1 MDSDVFEEWRKEQ
14 QARIDEKIANGDEIH
29 VPLHN
34 LYWSDGKAHKVP
46 DTKSDLT
53 RQEDTTDYLK
63 LLSEKYCMLRSTSY
77 YRHKTNNLTAKF
89 YEVDLVF
96 TSLPINYTVWK
107 QNPPRTDLFL
117 YGHPRG
123 RFPSTDQFVYHVWH
137 LLNNKIA
144 KCDCRLCEGKVRGYG
159 KGKDKA

>member
-1 MDSDVFEEWRKEQ
+1 MDPDVFEQWRKEQ
-14 QARIDEKIANGDEIH
+14 QARIDEKIANGEEIH

-34 LYWSDGKAHKVP
+34 RFWSDGRADKVP
-46 DTKSDLT
+46 GTKSDLT

-63 LLSEKYCMLRSTSY
+63 LLSEKYS
-77 YRHKTNNLTAKF
+77 KF
-89 YEVDLVF
+89 YEVNLVF

-107 QNPPRTDLFL
+107 QNPPRSDLYL

-123 RFPSTDQFVYHVWH
+123 RFPSTDQFVYHVWY

>member
-1 MDSDVFEEWRKEQ
+1 MLLEMDNKTNENTARVFEV
-14 QARIDEKIANGDEIH
+14 N
-29 VPLHN
+29 
-34 LYWSDGKAHKVP
+34 
-46 DTKSDLT
+46 
-53 RQEDTTDYLK
+53 
-63 LLSEKYCMLRSTSY
+63 
-77 YRHKTNNLTAKF
+77 
-89 YEVDLVF
+89 LVF

-107 QNPPRTDLFL
+107 QNPPRSDLYL

-144 KCDCRLCEGKVRGYG
+144 ECDCRVCEGKVRGYG